1 MTVPGLDVHSADP
14 PVLSHNFNTTARREI
29 PCKKRK
35 KAMKLSILATLAMLS
50 PALAFVP
57 ASTHQTTSALNAQMD
72 RKAFIASAVA
82 GTIVVASPLIA
93 NAGTMGQERVSD
105 PTEV

>member
-1 MTVPGLDVHSADP
+1 
-14 PVLSHNFNTTARREI
+14 
-29 PCKKRK
+29 
-35 KAMKLSILATLAMLS
+35 MKLSVLAATLAMLS
-50 PALAFVP
+50 PTSAFVP

-72 RKAFIASAVA
+72 RKSFIASVV
-82 GTIVVASPLIA
+82 GTIVIASPLIA

>member
-1 MTVPGLDVHSADP
+1 
-14 PVLSHNFNTTARREI
+14 
-29 PCKKRK
+29 
-35 KAMKLSILATLAMLS
+35 MKLSVLATLAMLS

-57 ASTHQTTSALNAQMD
+57 ASTHQKTSALNAQMD